1 MPPKYKVKR
10 LKRRPYGDAESE
22 SVYVWM
28 CLWHNHHA
36 ASSHCIIPHSI
47 TSYIM
52 LHQQQELNTKQ
63 TLGSYMMNE
72 SVPEHEANLRQLQ
85 SYQEIFC
92 RQQYHTTTLL

>member
-1 MPPKYKVKR
+1 
-10 LKRRPYGDAESE
+10 
-22 SVYVWM
+22 
-28 CLWHNHHA
+28 
-36 ASSHCIIPHSI
+36 
-47 TSYIM
+47 M